1 MAKDDVGKETW
12 LPGAATVLAIVSCYG
27 TAAAVTLLSL
37 LGISIAIDERAWA
50 GAIMVF
56 AALASAAIVAS
67 CRRHRQAGPA
77 MLAGLSL
84 ALIAS
89 AMYGAY
95 GRVIE
100 LAGFALLAGAAAWDW
115 KARTSR
121 KDAGAGTSW
130 IAAETLAARLHGP
143 QSARLVDHVAVPLRV
158 DVVNV
163 AEDALIHHALHG
175 LIKVAV
181 APLEAGLQDLL
192 GTLLGERTQRVH
204 LLRLE
209 HQAFFAENM
218 LARR

>member
-130 IAAETLAARLHGP
+130 IAAETLAARLHEQP
-143 QSARLVDHVAVPLRV
+143 RPIVVDVRGRDEFVGELGHLHCAQNVPLGDLPR
-158 DVVNV
+158 
-163 AEDALIHHALHG
+163 LI
-175 LIKVAV
+175 V
-181 APLEAGLQDLL
+181 E
-192 GTLLGERTQRVH
+192 
-204 LLRLE
+204 
-209 HQAFFAENM
+209 
-218 LARR
+218 LARFKEREMIV